1 MDWTIK
7 LEARSG
13 WGEVETIE
21 VARFER
27 RVVGLTA
34 EEVGLSLAEGKKLL
48 SELQRLMLQTQMEE
62 YTVCARVCPEC
73 LKLRRQR
80 DCRTR
85 TIQTLF
91 GTVMGD
97 APRISICP
105 CSNTMGFVDLSFS
118 PLAQLL
124 PDRCT
129 PELRRI
135 QAELG
140 ARHSFREAGRL
151 LSILLPCS
159 PTNHAT
165 IRNRTHHVAGQIEAR
180 VAEAPKEAPA
190 LADEMVVM
198 IDGAHIRAAHGYQ
211 SRHLD
216 VTVGKVEVAGF
227 QPRRFGLAPK
237 GADRPLKTVRAALVE
252 QGWQPGR
259 LLTVMSDGE
268 PALPNLVRAATG
280 EPVRHILDWFHL
292 SMRIRPIEQVLLG
305 LAARHLPDPEPV
317 QAARASIERV
327 RHLLWHGRQ
336 EQADQELVL
345 LLGCGLE
352 IAARNREPHQAS
364 ANDLRRLCTELRIYA
379 RNNCDAIVNYHRR
392 YHDKRPVSTSRA
404 EGCVDEIANARM
416 GKKQRMRWSPRG
428 AHRVAVVRAA
438 VLDGR
443 LRSKASA
450 ARAA

>member
-21 VARFER
+21 VARFKR

-34 EEVGLSLAEGKKLL
+34 EEVGLSLVEGKEVLA
-48 SELQRLMLQTQMEE
+48 ELQRLMLQTQMEE
-62 YTVCARVCPEC
+62 YAVCKQVCPEC

-91 GTVMGD
+91 GTVVVD

-118 PLAQLL
+118 PLAHLL

-129 PELRRI
+129 PELRRV

-151 LSILLPCS
+151 LSTLLPCS

-165 IRNRTHHVAGQIEAR
+165 IRNRTHHVADGIEAR
-180 VAEAPKEAPA
+180 VPEAPKEVPA

-216 VTVGKVEVAGF
+216 VTVGKIEVAGL
-227 QPRRFGLAPK
+227 QPRRFALAPK
-237 GADRPLKTVRAALVE
+237 GADHPLRTVRAALVE

-259 LLTVMSDGE
+259 PLTVMSDGE
-268 PALPNLVRAATG
+268 AALPNLVRAATG

-292 SMRIRPIEQVLLG
+292 SMRVRPVEQVLLG
-305 LAARHLPDPEPV
+305 LAGRHLPDPEPV
-317 QAARASIERV
+317 HAAQASIERI
-327 RHLLWHGRQ
+327 RHLLWYGRQ
-336 EQADQELVL
+336 EQVDQELVL
-345 LLGCGLE
+345 QLGHGLE
-352 IAARNREPHQAS
+352 IAARNGELHQAS
-364 ANDLRRLCTELRIYA
+364 VNDLRRLCHELRTYA
-379 RNNCDAIVNYHRR
+379 RNNSGAIVNYHRR

-443 LRSKASA
+443 LRSTAIIALA
-450 ARAA
+450 A